1 MNKPSTIP
9 RVEVEFG
16 MIAQL
21 GVPRECLVR
30 LMELGALYV
39 YLEATTISDMQ
50 EEVLECANS

>member
-1 MNKPSTIP
+1 M
-9 RVEVEFG
+9 EFG

-21 GVPRECLVR
+21 EVPRECLVR

-39 YLEATTISDMQ
+39 YLEATTISDTQ